1 MEENMAR
8 RLNREGTYKTRADG
22 RIEGRVELVDLAGK
36 RQRLSVYAKTKV
48 EARRKIK
55 DLIAKADGGTLTN
68 RKPQTVAEYLLDWSQ
83 APDLKRSTRRQRDI
97 NRRRVIPVIGAIQLE
112 KLTPDH
118 IRKVDNKLDADG
130 LSGASRNQAFDVLK
144 AAMSEAVRE
153 RLITSS
159 PFRLINWVPP
169 VAQREMR
176 FLTSLEQARLY
187 SLNDDWTPVWQFF
200 LSTGVRAGEGFGLS
214 WKNVDLDAGR
224 ISIMQTI
231 EQTRGGWELG
241 SPKTVQSRR
250 TLQLSPEVVDV
261 LRVIKKGQ
269 DAEAERLG
277 EFWDNPE
284 AFVFTRDAGRPVLPG
299 IAYSALQKAL
309 DMAGVERC
317 RLHDLRHSFAAMHIN
332 NGTPALAVSRMLGH
346 ASVGFTLQVYG
357 HLTTETQDAAAALSG
372 RLLGEAV
379 RLGQTLEKVG

>member
-1 MEENMAR
+1 MAR
-8 RLNREGTYKTRADG
+8 RLNREGTYKTRPDG
-22 RIEGRVELVDLAGK
+22 RIEGQVELVDAAGK

-48 EARRKIK
+48 DARRKVR

-68 RKPQTVAEYLLDWSQ
+68 RKPQTMAEYLLGWSQ
-83 APDLKRSTRRQRDI
+83 APDLKRSTRRARDL
-97 NRRRVIPVIGAIQLE
+97 NRRRVIPIIGAIQLE

-176 FLTSLEQARLY
+176 FLTAYEQAKLY
-187 SLNDDWTPVWQFF
+187 SINDGWTPVWQFL
-200 LSTGVRAGEGFGLS
+200 LSTGLRSGECFGLS
-214 WKNVDLDAGR
+214 WKNVDLNAGR
-224 ISIMQTI
+224 MSIMQAI
-231 EQTRGGWELG
+231 EQTRGSWELH
-241 SPKTVQSRR
+241 SPKTIQSRR
-250 TLQLSPEVVDV
+250 TLQISPEVVDL
-261 LRVIKKGQ
+261 LRGVKVRQ
-269 DAEAERLG
+269 DAEADRLG

-284 AFVFTRDAGRPVLPG
+284 AFVFTRDAGRPIFAS
-299 IAYSALQKAL
+299 IAHYALQKAL
-309 DMAGVERC
+309 KEAEIKRC
-317 RLHDLRHSFAAMHIN
+317 RVHDLRHSFAAMHIN
-332 NGTPALAVSRMLGH
+332 GGTPPLAVSRMLGH
-346 ASVGFTLQVYG
+346 STVGFTLQVYG

-379 RLGQTLEKVG
+379 RLGQTLEKVN